1 MKEDKI
7 EVPPET
13 SKFFDLNYV
22 TDEVFDTLVQLWDKF
37 LSHIP
42 YLVGGLVVL
51 FLTWIIAKIA
61 RDLGHRI
68 FKSSKLR
75 RSFQELVLRMLS
87 IAIWILGILFAAM
100 IIFPGLTP
108 AKALGGLGLVSVAV
122 GLAFRDIFENFF
134 AGILLLW
141 RYPFE
146 TGDFIECE
154 DIVGRIEKIEV
165 RMTKIRL
172 TSDELVVVPNSFLF
186 KNPVSVL
193 TNKQYRRVRI
203 IVGIA
208 YSEKLDESTNIIKE
222 AVNQCSTV
230 DKGNPVQVFPFSFSS
245 SSVDIEVCWWTGST
259 PLEIRASRSEVLHAI
274 KSTLDHYGIEIPYP
288 YRTLTF
294 AEPLNIQVDNQSNDK
309 SKPDE

>member
-259 PLEIRASRSEVLHAI
+259 PLEIRASRGEVLHAI